1 MEKDKKL
8 KSKKFRV
15 ALSGKTVDGREISPL
30 QIQEIAQTYDPKKYG
45 ARIWNE
51 HLRGILPDSV
61 FKALGDVLSVEAK
74 EEDDGKWGLY
84 AEISPTND
92 LVEINK
98 NRQKVYSS
106 IEIIT
111 DPDTQKPYL
120 GGLAVTDSP
129 ASLGTEMLQFSAQ
142 KKPESLFSVY
152 LEGEPLEFED
162 TSKQETGGLFSKVK
176 ALLSKHKKETG
187 EQFGSAMADVH
198 LAVEA
203 IAEKLGELEA
213 KFSKLGD
220 LDKLDST
227 FTQQGGI
234 AALNDLHTEL
244 AGIKEKLSAIPS
256 SPTRPMNTGG
266 SGTVQ
271 TDC

>member
-1 MEKDKKL
+1 MDKDKKL

-15 ALSGKTVDGREISPL
+15 ALSGKTVDGREITPQ
-30 QIQEIAQTYDPKKYG
+30 QIQQIASTYDPKKYG

-84 AEISPTND
+84 AEISPTDD

-98 NRQKVYSS
+98 KRQKVYSS

-111 DPDTQKPYL
+111 DPDTQQPYL

-142 KKPESLFSVY
+142 KKPDSLFSEY
-152 LEGEPLEFED
+152 LEGEALEFED
-162 TSKQETGGLFSKVK
+162 TSKQDAGGLFSKVK
-176 ALLSKHKKETG
+176 TLLGKHKKETG
-187 EQFGSAMADVH
+187 EQFSAAMADVH
-198 LAVEA
+198 QAVEA
-203 IAEKLGELEA
+203 IAEKVGELEA

-220 LDKLDST
+220 LEKLDSN
-227 FTQQGGI
+227 FIEKGGV
-234 AALNDLHTEL
+234 AALDDLRTEMD
-244 AGIKEKLSAIPS
+244 GIKEKLSAIPGTQ
-256 SPTRPMNTGG
+256 PRPMNPGG